1 MKKKRFLRG
10 IFQGQVAN
18 DIYVCVCVWNDKWMF
33 TMSRKDY
40 SNERSLDL
48 DDRNGS
54 FGSSLPIYGIVSLRQ
69 DVRVF
74 GLIDTYDT

>member
-1 MKKKRFLRG
+1 
-10 IFQGQVAN
+10 
-18 DIYVCVCVWNDKWMF
+18 MF
-33 TMSRKDY
+33 TMSQKDY
-40 SNERSLDL
+40 SNERSHDL